1 MMENRKEFAKKFAE
15 ILNNHLV
22 MKYKKVPSGYFFANQ
37 FNLRAKGTS
46 TISAETARKWIK
58 GIAVPEIDRF
68 KVLIEWL
75 SIDISDLFI
84 GKSPQIIFNE
94 SNEIFDAIE
103 NKIDDLAETVKEFRN
118 KKYHI
123 KSHF

>member
-118 KKYHI
+118 KKYC
-123 KSHF
+123 